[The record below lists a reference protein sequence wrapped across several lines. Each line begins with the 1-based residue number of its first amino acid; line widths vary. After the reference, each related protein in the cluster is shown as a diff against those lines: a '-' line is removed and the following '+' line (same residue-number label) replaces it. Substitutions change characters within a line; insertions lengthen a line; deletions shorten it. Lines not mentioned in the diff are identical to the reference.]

1 MLPGREALV
10 AVPAALLVLAI
21 GAISLDDAWDQLS
34 EIAPTLGFL
43 AAMLVVAAVCDRDG
57 LFVAA
62 GAWMAKRSRHD
73 ATRLLALV
81 FAVAAAVTVALSL
94 DTTVLLLTP
103 VVIATAN
110 RMRLN
115 AQPYSY
121 TCIHLANSA
130 SLLLPISNLSNLLAF
145 QTTGVSF
152 IRFGGLMLLPWLGAL
167 AVQWVVLR
175 GAFRRELADEP
186 VALGPDEHV
195 TVPRHVLPVLGL
207 SLVAFAASSAV
218 DLDPAWIA
226 LATAI
231 ALGVPAL
238 VKHRIDPAG
247 VARALN
253 VPFLLFVAGL
263 AIIVEAVR
271 EHGLQDVVSAVVPN
285 GDALLPLLAI
295 AAIAALL
302 ANLVNNLPAILIL
315 LPVVGPLGTGPV
327 LAALIGVNVG
337 PNLTYVGSLATLLW
351 RRVLEGH
358 GQRPGLAR
366 FTALGVIVVPST
378 LLVST
383 TALWLAL
390 QALG

>member
-1 MLPGREALV
+1 
-10 AVPAALLVLAI
+10 VPAAALVLAI
-21 GAISLDDAWDQLS
+21 GAITPSEAWDQLS
-34 EIAPTLGFL
+34 ELAPTLGFL

-62 GAWMAKRSRHD
+62 GDWMADRSRHD

-94 DTTVLLLTP
+94 DTTILLLTP
-103 VVIATAN
+103 VVIATAA
-110 RMRLN
+110 RMRLD

-121 TCIHLANSA
+121 TCVHLANSA

-145 QTTGVSF
+145 QATGVSF
-152 IRFGGLMLLPWLGAL
+152 LRFGGLMLLPWCGAL
-167 AVQWVVLR
+167 AVQWIVLR
-175 GAFRRELADEP
+175 GAFARELATEP
-186 VALGPDEHV
+186 VALGPSEHH

-238 VKHRIDPAG
+238 RARRIGPPQI
-247 VARALN
+247 ARALN
-253 VPFLLFVAGL
+253 VPFLAFVASL

-271 EHGLQDVVSAVVPN
+271 EHGLQDVVGAVVPG
-285 GDALLPLLAI
+285 GDALLALLAI
-295 AAIAALL
+295 AGIAAVL

-315 LPVVGPLGTGPV
+315 LPVVGPAGTGPV

-366 FTALGVIVVPST
+366 FTALGAIVVPAT
-378 LLVST
+378 LLIST
-383 TALWLAL
+383 VALWLAL

>member
-1 MLPGREALV
+1 
-10 AVPAALLVLAI
+10 VLAI
-21 GAISLDDAWDQLS
+21 GAISLDEAWDQLR
-34 EIAPTLGFL
+34 ELAPTLGFL
-43 AAMLVVAAVCDRDG
+43 AAMLVVAAVCDREG

-62 GAWMAKRSRHD
+62 GAWMAERSRHD

-103 VVIATAN
+103 VVIATAS
-110 RMRLN
+110 RMRLD

-121 TCIHLANSA
+121 TCVHLANSA

-145 QTTGVSF
+145 HATGVSF
-152 IRFGGLMLLPWLGAL
+152 LRFGGLMLLPWLGAL

-175 GAFRRELADEP
+175 RAFARELADEA
-186 VALGPDEHV
+186 VVQGPPAHRA
-195 TVPRHVLPVLGL
+195 VPRHVLAILGL
-207 SLVAFAASSAV
+207 ALVAFAASSAV

-238 VKHRIDPAG
+238 LRHRIAATG

-263 AIIVEAVR
+263 AIVVEAVR
-271 EHGLQDVVSAVVPN
+271 EHGLQDVVSAAVPN
-285 GDALLPLLAI
+285 GHALLALLAI
-295 AAIAALL
+295 AGVAAVL

-358 GQRPGLAR
+358 GERPGLAR
-366 FTALGVIVVPST
+366 FTALGALVVPST

>member
-1 MLPGREALV
+1 M
-10 AVPAALLVLAI
+10 PAAALVLAI
-21 GAISLDDAWDQLS
+21 GSIGTQEAWDQIRDL
-34 EIAPTLGFL
+34 APTLGFL
-43 AAMLVVAAVCDRDG
+43 AAMLVVAAVADREG

-62 GAWMAKRSRHD
+62 GAWMAERSRGS

-81 FAVAAAVTVALSL
+81 FAVAAAVTVTLSL

-103 VVIATAN
+103 VVIATAA
-110 RMRLN
+110 RLRLD
-115 AQPYSY
+115 ARPYSY
-121 TCIHLANSA
+121 TCVHLANSA

-145 QTTGVSF
+145 QATGVSF
-152 IRFGGLMLLPWLGAL
+152 LRFGGLMALPWLGAL

-175 GAFRRELADEP
+175 RAFAAELSGEPAAPAPAAD
-186 VALGPDEHV
+186 AH
-195 TVPRHVLPVLGL
+195 VPRHVLVILGL
-207 SLVAFAASSAV
+207 ALAAFLVSSAV
-218 DLDPAWIA
+218 DVDPAWIA
-226 LATAI
+226 LAA
-231 ALGVPAL
+231 ALAL
-238 VKHRIDPAG
+238 AAPSLLARRTTPVQL
-247 VARALN
+247 VRALH
-253 VPFLLFVAGL
+253 VPFLAFVAAL

-271 EHGLQDVVSAVVPN
+271 DHGLEDVVASVVP
-285 GDALLPLLAI
+285 GGHDLLTLLAI
-295 AAIAALL
+295 AAIAAVL

-315 LPVVGPLGTGPV
+315 LPVVQPAGTGPV

-366 FTALGVIVVPST
+366 FTALGAVVVPST

-383 TALWLAL
+383 VALWVAL